1 MDTSCGWE
9 SAGSGYI
16 WGLIRSLGTKV
27 VTGVGFPPTQLS
39 LELGVHGTNSMRGS
53 VLVTGDI
60 TVSKTDK
67 TPFLSWS
74 ISQSICVRV
83 CGCVGVCVIDK

>member
-1 MDTSCGWE
+1 MDTSCSWE

-39 LELGVHGTNSMRGS
+39 LELGVH
-53 VLVTGDI
+53 
-60 TVSKTDK
+60 
-67 TPFLSWS
+67 
-74 ISQSICVRV
+74 
-83 CGCVGVCVIDK
+83 